1 MAAGGLRSI
10 PSLVLRQGGGTR
22 PVSAPKRATAV
33 LLFGG
38 RVVTTGPLTYGFF
51 TMRKFL
57 PALLLAGAAAAVPQ
71 AVMAGDAVP
80 NLSGSW
86 GRLSVD
92 FEQPVSGIGPI
103 TNLNRKPDGSSNG
116 ARRVGNYN
124 DPNLTPVA
132 AAEIRRLGEYSR
144 KGETFPNPQNQCRPQ
159 GAPYVLWQ
167 LGMELLQQTDQVTL
181 LYLVDAQVRHVRLN
195 QQHPAH
201 VVPSWSGDSIGHYEG
216 DTLVVD
222 TVGVKYGP
230 FSMMDQYGTP
240 YSPALHVIERY
251 RLIDGTVAKN
261 AAEKAERENG
271 GVMGRFVDL
280 KDVSK
285 GLQVEVTVE
294 DPAMFHK
301 PWTGIVTYRPGL
313 PWLEYICAESPY
325 DYVTGQ
331 NPQLPTA
338 ERPDF

>member
-1 MAAGGLRSI
+1 VSCHDRAADLDSSNCRI
-10 PSLVLRQGGGTR
+10 FCAE
-22 PVSAPKRATAV
+22 PVATSAENA
-33 LLFGG
+33 LWFLM
-38 RVVTTGPLTYGFF
+38 L
-51 TMRKFL
+51 RKFT
-57 PALLLAGAAAAVPQ
+57 PALLLAGAIAAAPQ
-71 AVMAGDAVP
+71 ALAADAIP
-80 NLSGSW
+80 GLSGSW

-92 FEQPVSGIGPI
+92 FEQPPSGIGPI
-103 TNLNRKPDGSSNG
+103 ANLNRKPDGTSNG
-116 ARRVGNYN
+116 ARRIGNYN
-124 DPNLTPVA
+124 DPNLMPAA
-132 AAEIRRLGEYSR
+132 AAEIQRMGEYSR

-159 GAPYVLWQ
+159 GVPYVLWQ
-167 LGMELLQQTDQVTL
+167 LGMQLLQEKDQVTL
-181 LYLVDAQVRHVRLN
+181 LYLVDHQMRHVRLN
-195 QQHPAH
+195 QQHPPH
-201 VVPSWSGDSIGHYEG
+201 VVPSWSGDSVGHYEG
-216 DTLVVD
+216 DTLVID

-251 RLIDGTVAKN
+251 RLIDGMAAKA

-271 GVMGRFVDL
+271 GVMGSFVDP

-294 DPAMFHK
+294 DPAMFHR

>member
-1 MAAGGLRSI
+1 MLAVKQQKSHRRVDARLPGSRLRGDDKIWVVALALAIGAVAQADAAGN
-10 PSLVLRQGGGTR
+10 
-22 PVSAPKRATAV
+22 
-33 LLFGG
+33 
-38 RVVTTGPLTYGFF
+38 
-51 TMRKFL
+51 
-57 PALLLAGAAAAVPQ
+57 
-71 AVMAGDAVP
+71 DVP
-80 NLSGSW
+80 NLAGSW

-92 FEQPVSGIGPI
+92 FEQPASGPGPV
-103 TNLNRKPDGSSNG
+103 TNLNRKPDGSSNA
-116 ARRVGNYN
+116 ARRVGNYD
-124 DPNLTPVA
+124 DPNLSPTA
-132 AAEIRRLGEYSR
+132 AAELKRLGAISLT
-144 KGETFPNPQNQCRPQ
+144 GETFPNPQNQCRPQ
-159 GAPYVLWQ
+159 GVPYVLWQ
-167 LGMELLQQTDQVTL
+167 LGVQLLQNKDEVTL
-181 LYLVDAQVRHVRLN
+181 LYVVDHQVRHVRMN

-251 RLIDGTVAKN
+251 RLIDGMVAKV
-261 AAEKAERENG
+261 AAERAMRENG
-271 GVMGRFVDL
+271 GVMGSFVDL
-280 KDVSK
+280 NDTSR

-325 DYVTGQ
+325 DYVTGK
-331 NPQLPTA
+331 NPQLPA
-338 ERPDF
+338 AARADF